1 MATTLSQSLAMAA
14 KGKTLQRSQLRQ
26 HGEFVH
32 VSVRERERSRPCG
45 QNICGPFVRAV
56 LAMKVE
62 ECARAMATDG
72 ETNVLVSPTPR

>member
-32 VSVRERERSRPCG
+32 ASIHERERSRPCG
-45 QNICGPFVRAV
+45 QNFCGPFVKA
-56 LAMKVE
+56 AQ
-62 ECARAMATDG
+62 AMATDG
-72 ETNVLVSPTPR
+72 ETKVLVSPTPR